1 MKKNL
6 LLLSLLLI
14 LLIGFSSCFLI
25 PRNNFTISYDNNGGI
40 GSTNDQHFQRDS
52 SVTLNTSTFTHQ
64 HNIFFKWNTKD
75 DGTGTF
81 YADGETITPG
91 PSDLTLYAIWSESLV
106 APSNLV
112 YHSFTTGNIINLQEP
127 GAGEIDA
134 NFIAIDFV
142 NGNILFDQD
151 DDDSLVQFMQ
161 ENNTSPSM
169 DFGYL
174 VLILSADI
182 KSVNDTN
189 GMLVHVPNG
198 TLINGS
204 TAWDAN
210 ISDISGSQENWGD
223 ESHVY
228 IPIAM
233 KIDSSTFYYYG
244 YIEVSFDNDPG
255 ELTIHSIAYMNAEG
269 ASITAGQQRSL

>member
-6 LLLSLLLI
+6 LSVSLLLI

-25 PRNNFTISYDNNGGI
+25 PINNFTISYDNNEGI
-40 GSTNDQHFQRDS
+40 GSMNDQHFQRDS
-52 SVTLNTSTFTHQ
+52 SVILSTSTFTHQ
-64 HNIFFKWNTKD
+64 HNIFVRWDTKAS
-75 DGTGTF
+75 GTGVS
-81 YADGETITPG
+81 YDDGETITPG
-91 PSDLTLYAIWSESLV
+91 PSDLTLYAIWSEDLV
-106 APSNLV
+106 INPYLV
-112 YHSFTTGNIINLQEP
+112 YHSFSTGNVIDLRAP
-127 GAGEIDA
+127 GTGDIDA

-142 NGNILFDQD
+142 NGDILFNQD

-161 ENNTSPSM
+161 ENNTSPGM

-189 GMLVHVPNG
+189 GMLVHIPND

-255 ELTIHSIAYMNAEG
+255 LLTIHSIAYMNAEG
-269 ASITAGQQRSL
+269 ASITAGQQP

>member
-1 MKKNL
+1 MWSYRLRNFC
-6 LLLSLLLI
+6 
-14 LLIGFSSCFLI
+14 GF
-25 PRNNFTISYDNNGGI
+25 Y
-40 GSTNDQHFQRDS
+40 
-52 SVTLNTSTFTHQ
+52 VTHQ
-64 HNIFFKWNTKD
+64 HNIFVRWDTKAN
-75 DGTGTF
+75 GTGVP
-81 YADGETITPG
+81 YADGATITPAS
-91 PSDLTLYAIWSESLV
+91 SDLTLYAIWSEDLV

-112 YHSFTTGNIINLQEP
+112 YHSFATENIINLQAP
-127 GAGEIDA
+127 GAGLIDA

-161 ENNTSPSM
+161 ENNTSPGM

-174 VLILSADI
+174 ILTLSADI

-189 GMLVHVPNG
+189 GMLGHVPNG
-198 TLINGS
+198 TLIDGS

-210 ISDISGSQENWGD
+210 ISDISGSHENWGD
-223 ESHVY
+223 ESNVF

-244 YIEVSFDNDPG
+244 YIEVSFVNDPG
-255 ELTIHSIAYMNAEG
+255 ELTIHSIAYMNAED
-269 ASITAGQQRSL
+269 ASITAGQRPSL